1 MSNYEELTT
10 GERLVGIGFNVG
22 GDAEVAACKR
32 RFADAI
38 DQLETHKETANEL
51 EVHGETANEHG
62 TLNATKEYLLKE
74 AQTRIIDAQMWAV
87 KALTYG
93 K

>member
-22 GDAEVAACKR
+22 GDAEVSACKR

-38 DQLETHKETANEL
+38 DHLEVHKETAD
-51 EVHGETANEHG
+51 EHG

-74 AQTRIIDAQMWAV
+74 AQTRIIDAQMWTV

>member
-38 DQLETHKETANEL
+38 DQL

>member
-10 GERLVGIGFNVG
+10 GGRLVGIGFNVG
-22 GDAEVAACKR
+22 NDGEVTECKR

-38 DQLETHKETANEL
+38 DQLETHKEIAD
-51 EVHGETANEHG
+51 EHG